1 MVDKYQAIIDY
12 LNQCPQIQQNPLFFN
27 FSEAKDNAKQLMIV
41 PVDKVLN
48 RPYIDGS
55 VLKRYTF
62 TIYDYR
68 SITYQALA
76 KMQGTEYPNENV
88 EELLDVQGIIDW
100 VTEQNEVG
108 NFPDFGTDCIIDEIN
123 VSTNTPALNSVD
135 TTLTPALAKYS
146 ITIMIDYLDI
156 SKSNTKL

>member
-12 LNQCPQIQQNPLFFN
+12 LNNCPQIQQNPLFFN

-41 PVDKVLN
+41 PVDKVIN
-48 RPYIDGS
+48 QPYIDGS

-76 KMQGTEYPNENV
+76 KISGYPNENK
-88 EELLDVQGIIDW
+88 EELLDVQAIIDW
-100 VTEQNEVG
+100 VTEQNDSQ
-108 NFPDFGTDCIIDEIN
+108 NFPDFGPDCIIDSID

-146 ITIMIDYLDI
+146 ITIVVDYLDI
-156 SKSNTKL
+156 SKSNIRL

>member
-12 LNQCPQIQQNPLFFN
+12 LNECPQIQQNPLFFN
-27 FSEAKDNAKQLMIV
+27 FSQAKDNAKQLMIV

-48 RPYIDGS
+48 RSYIDGS

-76 KMQGTEYPNENV
+76 KVTGYPNENV
-88 EELLDVQGIIDW
+88 EELIDVQGIIDW
-100 VTEQNEVG
+100 VTEQDEVQ
-108 NFPDFGTDCIIDEIN
+108 NFPDFGDACIVESIG

-146 ITIMIDYLDI
+146 ITIMVDYLDI
-156 SKSNTKL
+156 SNTIFKNQ

>member
-12 LNQCPQIQQNPLFFN
+12 LNDCPQIQQNPLFFN

-41 PVDKVLN
+41 PVDKAIN
-48 RPYIDGS
+48 RSYIDGS

-76 KMQGTEYPNENV
+76 KVTGYPNENV
-88 EELLDVQGIIDW
+88 EELIDVQGIIEW
-100 VTEQNEVG
+100 VDEQNEIA
-108 NFPDFGTDCIIDEIN
+108 NFPDFGPDCIIDEIR
-123 VSTNTPALNSVD
+123 VSTNTPSLNSVD

-146 ITIMIDYLDI
+146 ITIMVDYLDC
-156 SKSNTKL
+156 TKAIFKN

>member
-12 LNQCPQIQQNPLFFN
+12 LNECPQIQQNQLFFN

-48 RPYIDGS
+48 KPYIDGS

-76 KMQGTEYPNENV
+76 KIPGYPNENK

-100 VTEQNEVG
+100 ITAQNDEQ
-108 NFPDFGTDCIIDEIN
+108 NFPDFGEDCIIDDIS

-146 ITIMIDYLDI
+146 ITIMVDYLDV
-156 SKSNTKL
+156 SKAIYK